1 MKLEFS
7 RQILENI
14 LISNFIK
21 IRLAGV
27 ELFHAERR
35 TDGQDEAKGHF
46 SQFFESAYNTKS
58 KILTADTF
66 HWRKYESAHLH
77 YIDCLFNGHKSFY

>member
-21 IRLAGV
+21 IPLVGV
-27 ELFHAERR
+27 ELFRAERYR

-66 HWRKYESAHLH
+66 H
-77 YIDCLFNGHKSFY
+77 